1 MPGYGI
7 GDDNGFNDLA
17 FLLMSF
23 GCVVKNF
30 YKDFLYE
37 EFQFKVFLKW
47 KECLSLN
54 QGQKVAV
61 W

>member
-23 GCVVKNF
+23 GCVVKE
-30 YKDFLYE
+30 FLQR
-37 EFQFKVFLKW
+37 FPIWGIPIQGFLKM
-47 KECLSLN
+47 K
-54 QGQKVAV
+54 GMPAT
-61 W
+61 